1 MAITTSLTWTA
12 DNLTRETTDDF
23 IIKSYWYLTG
33 RTFNGTVGIA
43 TFRIDG
49 PCKFNTSRTGS
60 EIAYESVTQE
70 NVVGW
75 VKNTLGAEQVAEYER
90 LMHENLILIHKNV
103 AGITTDGVPSGW
115 SEPEEY
121 ISSANYYP
129 PNPSE

>member
-12 DNLTRETTDDF
+12 DNLTRETSDDF

-43 TFRIDG
+43 TFRMEG

-60 EIAYESVTQE
+60 ETPYESVTQE

-75 VKNTLGAEQVAEYER
+75 IKNKLGSDQVAEYER
-90 LMHENLILIHKNV
+90 LMHENLIYIHKNA
-103 AGITTDGVPSGW
+103 AGITTDGVPSDW
-115 SEPEEY
+115 DEPEVY
-121 ISSANYYP
+121 V
-129 PNPSE
+129 PSTEDYTT

>member
-12 DNLTRETTDDF
+12 DNLTRETSDDF

-43 TFRIDG
+43 TFRMEG
-49 PCKFNTSRTGS
+49 PVKFNTTRTGS

-75 VKNTLGAEQVAEYER
+75 VKNTLGDDQVADYER
-90 LMHENLILIHKNV
+90 LMHDNLIYIHKNA

-115 SEPEEY
+115 AEPETY
-121 ISSANYYP
+121 ISSANYI
-129 PNPSE
+129 E